1 MKKTIT
7 ITGLLFT
14 IVLILPRKTRA
25 NEVIPD
31 TVRVG
36 IYITSIHNIDFVNRE
51 YSVSFWLWL
60 KYKNKKLNF
69 PKYLEIPNAK
79 SHTCEFADTDSSKE
93 EISMLMKIQCVMK
106 DSWRVEKFPFD
117 KQMLRLTIENSQYDK
132 DSLIFVPDSVG
143 EHFDRRIN
151 YGLAGWTIDSFR
163 IFTGNSVYKTSF
175 GDTPFR
181 DSVLYSAYK
190 VRMAIV
196 RKTPVRLF
204 CKIFMGMYIAFL
216 ITYICF
222 YIRPGNFDSRFQLSV
237 GALFATIGNKYIVE
251 SSLPDSTTFTLVD
264 ALHTLTLFFIL
275 ITIACTIVS
284 LRIGRNNKS
293 YNART
298 FDLIAAQVILVIYG
312 AANAWFISRAM

>member
-1 MKKTIT
+1 MKKI
-7 ITGLLFT
+7 IILPGLLF
-14 IVLILPRKTRA
+14 LIMLIFPRKTRA
-25 NEVIPD
+25 NAVTPD
-31 TVRVG
+31 TVRTG

-79 SHTCEFADTDSSKE
+79 SHTCEFTNTDSSKE
-93 EISMLMKIQCVMK
+93 EISMLMKVQCVMK

-117 KQMLRLTIENSQYDK
+117 KQTLRLTIENSQYDK

-143 EHFDRRIN
+143 EHYDKRII
-151 YGLAGWTIDSFR
+151 YGLAGWNIDSFH
-163 IFTGNSVYKTSF
+163 IIIANSVYKTSF
-175 GDTPFR
+175 GDIPFK
-181 DSVLYSAYK
+181 DSVIYSAYK

-196 RKTPVRLF
+196 RKAPIRLF
-204 CKIFMGMYIAFL
+204 CKIFLGMYIAFL

-275 ITIACTIVS
+275 ITIGCTIIS

-293 YNART
+293 YSARI

-312 AANAWFISRAM
+312 AANIWFISKAI